1 MSDGHTDVN
10 CCLPLAWLFTGLPLF
25 AGWSVLLTT
34 NLQLALVA
42 VYICRGAAPAW
53 HLSHVEV
60 SNHST
65 GARAVFYANAW
76 LDVKLGTT
84 TLLLKAGSADAQ
96 STARKKWKLSVQTR
110 CVRH

>member
-1 MSDGHTDVN
+1 MHPLLASTMVRAVGLVAIAGSNGNGN
-10 CCLPLAWLFTGLPLF
+10 CCCASS
-25 AGWSVLLTT
+25 A
-34 NLQLALVA
+34 
-42 VYICRGAAPAW
+42 CRGAAPAW

-84 TLLLKAGSADAQ
+84 TLLLNASSTDGQQ
-96 STARKKWKLSVQTR
+96 STARNKWKLSVQTR
-110 CVRH
+110 